1 MTTNRT
7 EMERKRVLVTGG
19 MGFIGSNFVRLLLA
33 ERPGWKIWNLDL
45 LTYAA
50 NPENLAD
57 VAPAAEEE
65 GRYRFVRGDVA
76 DAEAMGRLFAEGRF
90 DAVAHFAAES
100 HVDRS
105 IASAGPFVRTN
116 VVGTQTLLDAARAHG
131 AGRFVHVSTDEV
143 YGDLEPDEPPFTEE
157 TPIRP
162 SSPYSASKAG
172 SDHLA
177 LSYHRT
183 HGMDVV
189 VTRCSNNYGPYQFP
203 EKLVPLMIVN
213 ALERQPLP
221 VYGRGDNVRDWIHVE
236 DHCRGV
242 LAALEGGA
250 PGRVYNFGGASERR
264 NLEVVRGIAR
274 AVGAPEEL
282 IRFVTDRPGHDRR
295 YAIDFARARAELDW
309 RPARTF
315 EEGLADTVRWYLEN
329 RGWWQRVRDGAYRES
344 AAMIAS
350 WGTAEA
356 EVR

>member
-1 MTTNRT
+1 MSDTTRP
-7 EMERKRVLVTGG
+7 RLLVTGG

-33 ERPGWKIWNLDL
+33 ERPEAEVWNLDL

-50 NPENLAD
+50 NPENLSD
-57 VAPAAEEE
+57 VAEAAESE
-65 GRYRFVRGDVA
+65 GRYRFVRGDIA
-76 DAEAMGRLFAEGRF
+76 DPETMARLFAEGRF
-90 DAVAHFAAES
+90 AAVVHFAAES

-116 VVGTQTLLDAARAHG
+116 VVGTQVLLDAARTHG
-131 AGRFVHVSTDEV
+131 VERIVHVSTDEV
-143 YGDLEPDEPPFTEE
+143 YGDLEPDEPAFTED

-177 LSYHRT
+177 LAYHRT
-183 HGMDVV
+183 HGMDVR

-203 EKLVPLMIVN
+203 EKLIPLMVVN
-213 ALERQPLP
+213 ALEGESLP

-242 LAALEGGA
+242 LAALERGRA
-250 PGRVYNFGGASERR
+250 GRVYNFGGASERR
-264 NLEVVRGIAR
+264 NLDVVRQIAR
-274 AVGAPEEL
+274 AVGASEDL

-295 YAIDFARARAELDW
+295 YAIDFSRARAELGW
-309 RPARTF
+309 TPARSF
-315 EEGLADTVRWYLEN
+315 EDGLADTVRWYLEH

-350 WGTAEA
+350 WGAA
-356 EVR
+356 GAAAR

>member
-1 MTTNRT
+1 MSDTTRP
-7 EMERKRVLVTGG
+7 RLLVTGG

-33 ERPGWKIWNLDL
+33 ERPETEVWNLDL

-50 NPENLAD
+50 NPENLSD
-57 VAPAAEEE
+57 VAGAAEAG

-76 DAEAMGRLFAEGRF
+76 DPETMARLFAQGRF
-90 DAVAHFAAES
+90 GAVVHFAAES

-105 IASAGPFVRTN
+105 IASAAPFVRTN

-131 AGRFVHVSTDEV
+131 VERFVHVSTDEV
-143 YGDLEPDEPPFTEE
+143 YGDLEPDEPAFTEE

-177 LSYHRT
+177 LAYHRT
-183 HGMDVV
+183 HGMDVR

-203 EKLVPLMIVN
+203 EKLIPLMIVN
-213 ALERQPLP
+213 ALEGEPLP

-242 LAALEGGA
+242 LATLERGRA
-250 PGRVYNFGGASERR
+250 GRVYNFGGASERR
-264 NLEVVRGIAR
+264 NLDVVRQIAR
-274 AVGAPEEL
+274 AVGASEEL

-295 YAIDFARARAELDW
+295 YAIDFSRAREELGW
-309 RPARTF
+309 APARSF
-315 EEGLADTVRWYLEN
+315 EDGLADTVRWYLEN

-344 AAMIAS
+344 AAMIES
-350 WGTAEA
+350 WGAA
-356 EVR
+356 GAVAG